1 MLCWQLLAQV
11 QDTGLLA
18 RHRAH
23 PHSRAAC
30 YNAELMLSWQLL
42 AGASPVDAGMQAQL
56 LHQRLL
62 QALDL
67 CSGLLA
73 AEP

>member
-1 MLCWQLLAQV
+1 M
-11 QDTGLLA
+11 
-18 RHRAH
+18 
-23 PHSRAAC
+23 
-30 YNAELMLSWQLL
+30 AELRLCWQLL
-42 AGASPVDAGMQAQL
+42 AGASPVYAGMQAQL

-62 QALDL
+62 QALDI